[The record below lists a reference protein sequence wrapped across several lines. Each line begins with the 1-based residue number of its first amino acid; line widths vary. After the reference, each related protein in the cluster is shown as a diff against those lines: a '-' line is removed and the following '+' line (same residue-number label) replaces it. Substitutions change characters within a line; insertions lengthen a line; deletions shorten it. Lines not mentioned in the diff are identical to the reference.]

1 MITLF
6 TNNVPYHKIA
16 YWYDPQNIQ
25 NRNNRC
31 YNITIH
37 CSPSFFE
44 KPVTFKNTLSQTF
57 QVCLRI
63 PI

>member
-1 MITLF
+1 MIKLF

-37 CSPSFFE
+37 C
-44 KPVTFKNTLSQTF
+44 
-57 QVCLRI
+57 
-63 PI
+63 